1 MGLDNGIEVKRTP
14 ISEKIEELQRFQCS
28 WDKETKFPYELAY
41 WRKCWTV
48 RGAIINSISGGFE
61 DNMGADLTKEDV
73 VRIIIALKA
82 FNKDNWDNGLGSI
95 WEWEEQEE
103 YMRKYI
109 ANLELLLSLMDQYD
123 LDVYFYDSY

>member
-28 WDKETKFPYELAY
+28 WDKETELPYELAY
-41 WRKCWTV
+41 WRKCWNV
-48 RGAIINSISGGFE
+48 RGAIIDSISGGFE
-61 DNMGADLTKEDV
+61 DNLGADLTRDDV
-73 VRIIIALKA
+73 ERIIVALKA
-82 FNKDNWDNGLGSI
+82 FNKDNWDDIDGSI

-109 ANLELLLSLMDQYD
+109 ANLELLHSLMDQYD